1 MEELKNPIT
10 FQCTSCNMIVTDS
23 FFLLER
29 IEKSLLFS
37 AAPNTS
43 LSKETVRSED
53 SKAPS
58 STGTS
63 CSYSLVLCLCGVE
76 IGRKYL
82 TVNSQLTN
90 CLNKYLIDIDKIRGY
105 QLGIKAPQTEQ
116 AIMTNSE
123 INTEITKLQRF
134 CTFLYSK
141 IKEIK

>member
-10 FQCTSCNMIVTDS
+10 FQCISCSTIVTDS

-29 IEKSLLFS
+29 VDSSLLFT
-37 AAPNTS
+37 AAPNTT
-43 LSKETVRSED
+43 LNKEVVSTRNN
-53 SKAPS
+53 APNDAAS
-58 STGTS
+58 AS
-63 CSYSLVLCLCGVE
+63 CSYSAVHCLCGEE

-82 TVNSQLTN
+82 TVNSLLTN
-90 CLNKYLIDIDKIRGY
+90 CLNNYLINIKSIRGY
-105 QLGIKAPQTEQ
+105 QLGIKTQQTEH
-116 AIMTNSE
+116 AVMTNSE

>member
-10 FQCTSCNMIVTDS
+10 FQCTSCNMIISDS

-29 IEKSLLFS
+29 IDKSLLFS
-37 AAPNTS
+37 AAPNTTLKQEVS
-43 LSKETVRSED
+43 CSSE
-53 SKAPS
+53 
-58 STGTS
+58 STGS
-63 CSYSLVLCLCGVE
+63 SSSHACSYLPVHCLCKKE
-76 IGRKYL
+76 IGKKYI

-90 CLNKYLIDIDKIRGY
+90 CLNKYLIEIEHIRGY
-105 QLGIKAPQTEQ
+105 QLGIKTEQTEHTV
-116 AIMTNSE
+116 MTNSE